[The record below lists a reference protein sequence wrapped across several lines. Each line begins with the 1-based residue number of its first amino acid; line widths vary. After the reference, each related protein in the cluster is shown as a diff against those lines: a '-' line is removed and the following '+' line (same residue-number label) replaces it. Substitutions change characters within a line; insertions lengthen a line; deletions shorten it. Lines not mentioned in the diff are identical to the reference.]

1 MLKKISACHNKDFA
15 EFLNYRKCPIYFRQT
30 LLKKM
35 QEQHV
40 AFAIKIKYNIVH
52 SYKNKKLKKF
62 CMISRSD
69 IVFIIEGI
77 YQIVGGR
84 K

>member
-1 MLKKISACHNKDFA
+1 LQN
-15 EFLNYRKCPIYFRQT
+15 FLITANVPSIFVKHSLRKCRKY
-30 LLKKM
+30 
-35 QEQHV
+35 V